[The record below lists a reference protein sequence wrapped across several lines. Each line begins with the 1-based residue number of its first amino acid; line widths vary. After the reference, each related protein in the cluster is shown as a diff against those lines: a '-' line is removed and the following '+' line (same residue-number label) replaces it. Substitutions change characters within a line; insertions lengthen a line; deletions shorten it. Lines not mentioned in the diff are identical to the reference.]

1 MRVPFRIAL
10 RTIRPRRLGFI
21 TIITVSSTVGI
32 VIGTAALIV
41 VMSLFNGFRNL
52 AADLMTGFGPH
63 IRLEGST
70 DVVSVHKVVPSAV
83 TAVPLV
89 SSRLIIEHHGSAQV
103 AEGWGVSEFY
113 HHSMRGLQN
122 KTIIGTPMTRPF
134 DGMPSVV
141 VAAGIAETMGL
152 YVGDTVRLLSPAM
165 IERALRTM
173 IVPSGRPAIVRGV
186 FQSNASREIDFTQV
200 YTDSLTIIELSR
212 GFHRSVVDVTLADR
226 RQAVVAATDLRTHLP
241 NLRVSTWEDLH
252 RGLTDTMK
260 LERIGT
266 FIVLALI
273 VVVAAFNILV
283 SLTLTVVEKRKDIAI
298 LRTLG
303 LTAEN
308 IRTIYLWQG
317 LFIGVLGTGLGM
329 TIGTGLAL
337 GQQHFGWIGFDQS
350 QGYIVS
356 ALPMD
361 VHLVDVV
368 LISIVGLM
376 LAIVAALYPARR
388 ASHSVISEALRGE

>member
-1 MRVPFRIAL
+1 MNVPFRIAL
-10 RTIRPRRLGFI
+10 RTVRPRRLGFI

-32 VIGTAALIV
+32 IIGTAALIV

-63 IRLEGST
+63 VRIEGST
-70 DVVSVHKVVPSAV
+70 DVEAVRRVVPSV
-83 TAVPLV
+83 ITAVPLV
-89 SSRLIIEHHGSAQV
+89 SSRLIVEHHGSAQV
-103 AEGWGVSEFY
+103 AEGWGVSALYE
-113 HHSMRGLQN
+113 HGMHGLQD
-122 KTIIGTPMTRPF
+122 KTIIGTPMTRPH

-173 IVPSGRPAIVRGV
+173 IVPTGRPAIVRGV
-186 FQSNASREIDFTQV
+186 FQSNASREIDYTQV
-200 YTDSLTIIELSR
+200 YTDSLTIVELGR
-212 GFHRSVVDVTLADR
+212 GFQRSVIDVTVSN
-226 RQAVVAATDLRTHLP
+226 RQDAATIAAQLQSAFP
-241 NLRVSTWEDLH
+241 QQRVVTWEDLH

-283 SLTLTVVEKRKDIAI
+283 SLTLTVVEKRKDIAV

-317 LFIGVLGTGLGM
+317 LFIGVAGTGLGM
-329 TIGTGLAL
+329 IIGTALAL
-337 GQQHFGWIGFDQS
+337 GQQHFGWISFDQS
-350 QGYIVS
+350 QGYIIS
-356 ALPMD
+356 SLPMD
-361 VHLVDVV
+361 VHVFDVV
-368 LISIVGLM
+368 AISTVGLL
-376 LAIVAALYPARR
+376 LAIGAAVYPARR
-388 ASHSVISEALRGE
+388 ASRSVISEALRGE

>member
-1 MRVPFRIAL
+1 MKVPFRIAL
-10 RTIRPRRLGFI
+10 RTIRPRRFGFI
-21 TIITVSSTVGI
+21 TIITVSSTIGI

-63 IRLEGST
+63 VRIEGST
-70 DVVSVHKVVPSAV
+70 DAAAVRRITPSVVS
-83 TAVPLV
+83 AVPLV
-89 SSRLIIEHHGSAQV
+89 TSRLIVEHRGSAQV
-103 AEGWGVSEFY
+103 AEGWGVSASYERE
-113 HHSMRGLQN
+113 MRGLQD
-122 KTIIGTPMTRPF
+122 KTIIGTPMTRHH
-134 DGMPSVV
+134 DGMPSVI

-200 YTDSLTIIELSR
+200 YTDSLTIVELSR
-212 GFHRSVVDVTLADR
+212 GFHRSVVDVMVQDR
-226 RQAVVAATDLRTHLP
+226 SSATQVAAQVRRELPDLRVL
-241 NLRVSTWEDLH
+241 TWEDLH

-283 SLTLTVVEKRKDIAI
+283 SLTLTVVEKRKDIAV

-303 LTAEN
+303 LTAKN

-317 LFIGVLGTGLGM
+317 LFIGVVGTGLGM
-329 TIGTGLAL
+329 TIGTALAL
-337 GQQHFGWIGFDQS
+337 GQQQFGWIAFDQS

-356 ALPMD
+356 SLPMD
-361 VHLVDVV
+361 VHLLDVV
-368 LISIVGLM
+368 LISTVSLL
-376 LAIVAALYPARR
+376 LAISAAIYPARR
-388 ASHSVISEALRGE
+388 ASQSVISEALRGE

>member
-1 MRVPFRIAL
+1 MNVPFRIAL
-10 RTIRPRRLGFI
+10 RTVRPRRFGFI

-63 IRLEGST
+63 IRIEGST
-70 DVVSVHKVVPSAV
+70 DVAAVRRVVPSV
-83 TAVPLV
+83 ITAVPLV
-89 SSRLIIEHHGSAQV
+89 SSRLIVEHHGSAQV
-103 AEGWGVSEFY
+103 AEGWGVSAAY
-113 HHSMRGLQN
+113 DYAMQGLKD
-122 KTIIGTPMTRPF
+122 KTVIGTALTRPH
-134 DGMPSVV
+134 DGMPSIV

-173 IVPSGRPAIVRGV
+173 IAPSGRPAIIRGV
-186 FQSNASREIDFTQV
+186 FQSNASREIDYTQV
-200 YTDSLTIIELSR
+200 YTDSSTIVELSR
-212 GFHRSVVDVTLADR
+212 GFQRSVVDVTIPDR
-226 RQAVVAATDLRTHLP
+226 QHATAYAAQLRVAFP
-241 NLRVSTWEDLH
+241 NLQVSTWEDLH

-283 SLTLTVVEKRKDIAI
+283 SLTLTVVEKRKDIAV

-303 LTAEN
+303 LTAEH

-317 LFIGVLGTGLGM
+317 LFIGVAGTGLGM
-329 TIGTGLAL
+329 LIGTALAL
-337 GQQHFGWIGFDQS
+337 GQQHFGWISFDQS
-350 QGYIVS
+350 QGYIIS

-361 VHLVDVV
+361 VHARDVV
-368 LISIVGLM
+368 LITTVGLI
-376 LAIVAALYPARR
+376 LAIGAAIYPARR
-388 ASHSVISEALRGE
+388 ASRSVISEALRGE